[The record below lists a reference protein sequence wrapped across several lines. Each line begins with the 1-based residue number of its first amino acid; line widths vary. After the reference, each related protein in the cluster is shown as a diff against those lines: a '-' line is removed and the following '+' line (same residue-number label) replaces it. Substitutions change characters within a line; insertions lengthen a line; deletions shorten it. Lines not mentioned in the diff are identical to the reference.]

1 MRIVALLLLLPAL
14 ALAQAPGGQVDRAKM
29 LEQMKQS
36 MLPMMEQSLPELE
49 RTRECV
55 RASSDSAQLKECA
68 AIMEAFQ
75 KRMMAQMGMPQGGA
89 HQGAG
94 KSAPPQQ
101 PDIEWSPE
109 VQKQVLQGLD
119 MSIKQTSA
127 MKGCLQSSQTPEQM
141 DACMKQSGLAAQPR
155 RQ

>member
-1 MRIVALLLLLPAL
+1 MKIFAALLLLPAV
-14 ALAQAPGGQVDRAKM
+14 ALAQAPGGQMDRSKL

-55 RASSDSAQLKECA
+55 RASGNSAQLKECA

-75 KRMMAQMGMPQGGA
+75 KRMMAKMGMPKGGA
-89 HQGAG
+89 HQGEG
-94 KSAPPQQ
+94 QSAPPQQ
-101 PDIEWSPE
+101 PEIEWSPE
-109 VQKQVLQGLD
+109 VQKRVLQGLE

-127 MKGCLQSSQTPEQM
+127 MKGCLQSSQTPDQM
-141 DACMKQSGLAAQPR
+141 DACMKQSGLAGQPR